1 MKIAVTL
8 VIRVDDDKIPEGD
21 RGLAFLKAALA
32 CGIDSAIEGGMLDL
46 GSYST
51 EDLEYLDKVFR
62 ENVESFV
69 PDERLDRGRLNPSP
83 GIDPEIKVIG
93 FDVSRVSYGKEAVE
107 RFVSLLPKQL
117 GDACGPNSDLRFIAE
132 ALFAA
137 FIEPIERRLEGGKLS
152 LPGRLYENNVRDP
165 EAPCEEFERGIP
177 NGTPHD
183 CDGDGHYLCAE
194 CVAWNGGRDG

>member
-1 MKIAVTL
+1 MTMTWPKPGDHPHCCENGKGAITFRAA
-8 VIRVDDDKIPEGD
+8 EGD
-21 RGLAFLKAALA
+21 DPRVRGDEGFAAWTIPFYAGGEMCLTTEIYFCPF
-32 CGIDSAIEGGMLDL
+32 CGRRLS
-46 GSYST
+46 GSWS
-51 EDLEYLDKVFR
+51 D
-62 ENVESFV
+62 
-69 PDERLDRGRLNPSP
+69 
-83 GIDPEIKVIG
+83 
-93 FDVSRVSYGKEAVE
+93 GKEAVE

-152 LPGRLYENNVRDP
+152 SPGRLYENNVRDP